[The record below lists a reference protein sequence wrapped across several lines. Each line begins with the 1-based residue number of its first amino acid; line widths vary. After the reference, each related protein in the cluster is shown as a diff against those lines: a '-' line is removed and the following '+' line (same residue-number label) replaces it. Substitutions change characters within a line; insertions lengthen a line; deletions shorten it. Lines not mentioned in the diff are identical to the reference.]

1 MALFADDAWQGKA
14 HLRQPSRSRAVL
26 SMALGFWA
34 RARTSLAPHPPFT
47 PHPVPHAPMAP
58 SGGQE
63 AVQQLRGTL
72 ARMGYPA

>member
-1 MALFADDAWQGKA
+1 
-14 HLRQPSRSRAVL
+14 
-26 SMALGFWA
+26 MALGFWA